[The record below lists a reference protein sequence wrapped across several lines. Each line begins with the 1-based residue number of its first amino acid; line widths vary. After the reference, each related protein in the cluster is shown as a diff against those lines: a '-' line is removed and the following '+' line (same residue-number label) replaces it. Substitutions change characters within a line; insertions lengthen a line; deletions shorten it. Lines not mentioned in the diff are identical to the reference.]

1 MSELKKC
8 LMSILKNME
17 DKDGFGEI
25 LNIILVIYDCRKSSL
40 IETANFHNVEISSEF
55 WRNFELIKECY
66 PYLKLKKDTLDSP
79 RYLVYKN
86 SIYTDE
92 YVEQNIN
99 NDTGVGQ
106 LLDFEFKDHYNF
118 SNNNINRLSFS
129 FIETTK
135 DIQFYAEVAELNK
148 ITENNINNLREK
160 QVLFNNCLNN
170 FGYNVELEEAKMHSL
185 TFLFK
190 KLSEYNLD
198 FYKENIKEYE
208 SFFENYYFGGDIFF
222 ISKTFEE
229 IHRDNPNLEALF
241 KLFKI
246 IYDNRVNIDYCY
258 DEVSRTV
265 SNIDKI
271 YLKMAEWDNFF
282 WDNLNERNLMGQTEL
297 TLSLVPPARGSD
309 GRADRERVEQLPE
322 FHRTSSEGTSRVAK
336 PVRNIEDLPPICKR
350 DFNLMLRRYILKN
363 FFNEVPIN
371 EVSLNE
377 KLYLISYLN
386 EKSRKF
392 IETVSRFCINNYL
405 YSKKKYLYKNA
416 LKIPKQDFYKIKID
430 NEHDEEYFSD
440 FSDYINI
447 TNEISIINDYRY
459 LGIPFNSCSR
469 IISKLNTF
477 SYINLKY
484 FIQLL
489 IIGGQF
495 KIFINRNETYNY
507 NNIKDS
513 LSGTGGGITRV
524 PLTTL
529 FENNINVKYT
539 NSYIKITKSL

>member
-8 LMSILKNME
+8 LSGTSLSGTSLMSILKNME

-66 PYLKLKKDTLDSP
+66 PDLKLKNDTFDSP

-118 SNNNINRLSFS
+118 SNNDINRVFFS
-129 FIETTK
+129 FIETTTDTSFYTEIAEK
-135 DIQFYAEVAELNK
+135 DLL
-148 ITENNINNLREK
+148 TENNINNLREK
-160 QVLFNNCLNN
+160 QVLFNTCLNN
-170 FGYNVELEEAKMHSL
+170 FGYNVELEIQKMHSL

-190 KLSEYNLD
+190 RISEYNLD
-198 FYKENIKEYE
+198 FYEKNIKEYE

-222 ISKTFEE
+222 ISKTFKE
-229 IHRDNPNLEALF
+229 IHRENPNLEALF

-246 IYDNRVNIDYCY
+246 VYDNRKNIDYCY

-265 SNIDKI
+265 SNVDKI
-271 YLKMAEWDNFF
+271 YLKMSEWDNFF
-282 WDNLNERNLMGQTEL
+282 WDNLNDLNI
-297 TLSLVPPARGSD
+297 D
-309 GRADRERVEQLPE
+309 GTALAGG
-322 FHRTSSEGTSRVAK
+322 TTSR
-336 PVRNIEDLPPICKR
+336 EDLPPICKR
-350 DFNLMLRRYILKN
+350 DFNLMIRRYILTN
-363 FFNEVPIN
+363 FFNEVSLDEVSIN
-371 EVSLNE
+371 E
-377 KLYLISYLN
+377 KMYLISYLK
-386 EKSRKF
+386 EESRKF
-392 IETVSRFCINNYL
+392 IGIVSRFCINNYL

-430 NEHDEEYFSD
+430 NEYDEEYFSD

-447 TNEISIINDYRY
+447 TNEISEITDYRY
-459 LGIPFNSCSR
+459 LGIPLNSCSR
-469 IISKLNTF
+469 IISKFNTF

-489 IIGGQF
+489 TIGGKF
-495 KIFINRNETYNY
+495 TIFIDRKSTMYNY
-507 NNIKDS
+507 NNIKYI
-513 LSGTGGGITRV
+513 LSGTGDPPQVDNVVSGTLI
-524 PLTTL
+524 PLTIL
-529 FENNINVKYT
+529 FENNINVKYK